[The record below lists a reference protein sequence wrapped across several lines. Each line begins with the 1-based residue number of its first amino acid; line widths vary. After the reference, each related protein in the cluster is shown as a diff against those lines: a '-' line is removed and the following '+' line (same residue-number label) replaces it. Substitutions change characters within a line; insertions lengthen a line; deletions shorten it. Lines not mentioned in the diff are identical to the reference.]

1 MKRFLSSIAV
11 GAMVLAGMATVGIS
25 TASAATTTPTVVLS
39 NGKAIVGQG
48 PTAITATTSVA
59 GTVSFT
65 AASTAI
71 SGCTAVATVTSTATP
86 PVITATCLWT
96 ATAPGAVVL
105 GATFTPTDTTDYT
118 TATAAAYTV
127 NVAVPVQTVTGLS
140 AIPLYVDTIVAS
152 GPAKGSPIYPIYGGC
167 QITNEFLV
175 GQTVV
180 FRVFGYA
187 ADGTP
192 LTPANVSSATVTVQG
207 VTTPLV
213 MSFANHG
220 VTNTTNSPTGTGDGV
235 AFWTAPLV
243 TGGTG
248 YTTLGLIP
256 YTVTFHTILV
266 PAVTKKVSATE
277 WVLLRKK
284 GKVVHVSGKAVYVA
298 KKYMKT
304 VIVTP
309 AVPGATGTFTPNFNT
324 SSSATLNAVPAS

>member
-1 MKRFLSSIAV
+1 
-11 GAMVLAGMATVGIS
+11 MVLAGMATVGIS

-207 VTTPLV
+207 VTTPLA

-220 VTNTTNSPTGTGDGV
+220 VTNTINSPLGTGDGV
-235 AFWTAPLV
+235 AFWTAPLA

-248 YTTLGLIP
+248 YSTLGLIP
-256 YTVTFHTILV
+256 YTVTFKTIAV
-266 PAVTKKVSATE
+266 PAVTKKVPATK
-277 WVLLRKK
+277 WVLLRKA
-284 GKVVHVSGKAVYVA
+284 GKVVRVNGKPVYVA
-298 KKYMKT
+298 VKYTKT

-309 AVPGATGTFTPNFNT
+309 AVPGATATFTPNFNT
-324 SSSATLNAVPAS
+324 SSTATLNAAPAS

>member
-1 MKRFLSSIAV
+1 
-11 GAMVLAGMATVGIS
+11 MVLAGMATVGVS

-39 NGKAIVGQG
+39 GGKAIVGQG
-48 PTAITATTSVA
+48 PVGIIATTSVA

-65 AASTAI
+65 AAGTAI
-71 SGCTAVATVTSTATP
+71 SGCTGVATTASTATP

-96 ATAPGAVVL
+96 ASAPGAVIL
-105 GATFTPTDTTDYT
+105 GATFTPTDTTDYS

-140 AIPLYVDTIVAS
+140 PIPLYVDTIVAS
-152 GPAKGSPIYPIYGGC
+152 GNYAKAIAPVYGGC

-175 GQTVV
+175 GQTIV
-180 FRVFGYA
+180 FRAFGYA
-187 ADGTP
+187 QDGTP
-192 LTPANVSSATVTVQG
+192 LTPSNVSSATVTVQG
-207 VTTPLV
+207 VANPIT
-213 MSFANHG
+213 MSFGNHG
-220 VTNTTNSPTGTGDGV
+220 VTNTINSPATTGNGDGV
-235 AFWTAPLV
+235 AFWTAPLP

-256 YTVTFHTILV
+256 YTVTFKTIAV
-266 PAVTKKVSATE
+266 PAVTKKVPATR

-284 GKVVHVSGKAVYVA
+284 GKVVHVNGKVVYVA
-298 KKYMKT
+298 QKYSKT

-309 AVPGATGTFTPNFNT
+309 AVAGATGTFTPNFNT